1 MKTGNALIST
11 SNLKNVIGS
20 KLSIHIVLLI
30 ILNIISF
37 MMLTREYHVQKV
49 RILDNYSAVMQSKI
63 EASLGVFKK
72 FSHYVYQQISQ
83 DTQVMTLFKQA
94 VESPGPVRDASR
106 QKIYQLL
113 KPNYDLLKGHNFRQL
128 HFHFANGDSFLRVH
142 KPEKYGDNLF
152 SVRESVRLA
161 NTQQQIIEG
170 FEEGKVF
177 NGYRFVYPL
186 TFEQQPLGSVEA
198 SLAMGSILELL
209 FELYPH
215 DDFYFVINKST
226 VDAKLF
232 EDMKGN
238 YIPTLLSEDYYY
250 DKAVFEQ
257 NLANIKYRDLL
268 KNVESLGAELS
279 PLIELEKTFSQVIT
293 VSNRDYAMSFISF
306 QNFKN
311 QHVAYLITSSEDT
324 AVGGLRNTFL
334 MYALLV
340 ILVSMIYAWNI
351 YSEHVYKKKLMYLSN
366 TDFLTKLFNRNKFT
380 ENLTFEF
387 VKYRESSG
395 TFSVVLFDID
405 HFKRINDSLGHNIGD
420 AYLKELSELIAS
432 KVRHSDT
439 FARWGGEEF
448 IVLLP
453 STPESSALKVA
464 ELLRKQ
470 VESHQFSSPQ
480 RITISLGVA
489 EVNDSDKS
497 IDDVIARADKALY
510 ESKDAGR
517 NKATAWSETRK

>member
-1 MKTGNALIST
+1 MKTGNVLIST
-11 SNLKNVIGS
+11 SNLKSVIGS
-20 KLSIHIVLLI
+20 KLSIHITLLML
-30 ILNIISF
+30 LNIISF
-37 MMLTREYHVQKV
+37 TVLNREYHEQKT
-49 RILDNYSAVMQSKI
+49 RILNNYSAIMQSKV

-113 KPNYDLLKGHNFRQL
+113 KPNYDLLK
-128 HFHFANGDSFLRVH
+128 
-142 KPEKYGDNLF
+142 
-152 SVRESVRLA
+152 
-161 NTQQQIIEG
+161 
-170 FEEGKVF
+170 
-177 NGYRFVYPL
+177 
-186 TFEQQPLGSVEA
+186 
-198 SLAMGSILELL
+198 
-209 FELYPH
+209 
-215 DDFYFVINKST
+215 
-226 VDAKLF
+226 
-232 EDMKGN
+232 
-238 YIPTLLSEDYYY
+238 
-250 DKAVFEQ
+250 
-257 NLANIKYRDLL
+257 
-268 KNVESLGAELS
+268 
-279 PLIELEKTFSQVIT
+279 
-293 VSNRDYAMSFISF
+293 
-306 QNFKN
+306 
-311 QHVAYLITSSEDT
+311 
-324 AVGGLRNTFL
+324 
-334 MYALLV
+334 
-340 ILVSMIYAWNI
+340 LVSMIYAWNI

-387 VKYRESSG
+387 VKYRESNG
-395 TFSVVLFDID
+395 AFSVVLFDID

-510 ESKDAGR
+510 DSKDAGR

>member
-1 MKTGNALIST
+1 MKTGNVLIST
-11 SNLKNVIGS
+11 SNLKSVIGS
-20 KLSIHIVLLI
+20 KLSIHITLLML
-30 ILNIISF
+30 LNIISF
-37 MMLTREYHVQKV
+37 TVLNREYHEQKT
-49 RILDNYSAVMQSKI
+49 RILNNYSAIMQSKV

-198 SLAMGSILELL
+198 SLSMGSILELL

-238 YIPTLLSEDYYY
+238 YIPTLLYS
-250 DKAVFEQ
+250 
-257 NLANIKYRDLL
+257 DL
-268 KNVESLGAELS
+268 
-279 PLIELEKTFSQVIT
+279 
-293 VSNRDYAMSFISF
+293 
-306 QNFKN
+306 
-311 QHVAYLITSSEDT
+311 
-324 AVGGLRNTFL
+324 
-334 MYALLV
+334 
-340 ILVSMIYAWNI
+340 
-351 YSEHVYKKKLMYLSN
+351 
-366 TDFLTKLFNRNKFT
+366 
-380 ENLTFEF
+380 
-387 VKYRESSG
+387 
-395 TFSVVLFDID
+395 
-405 HFKRINDSLGHNIGD
+405 
-420 AYLKELSELIAS
+420 
-432 KVRHSDT
+432 
-439 FARWGGEEF
+439 
-448 IVLLP
+448 
-453 STPESSALKVA
+453 
-464 ELLRKQ
+464 
-470 VESHQFSSPQ
+470 
-480 RITISLGVA
+480 TI
-489 EVNDSDKS
+489 
-497 IDDVIARADKALY
+497 
-510 ESKDAGR
+510 
-517 NKATAWSETRK
+517 